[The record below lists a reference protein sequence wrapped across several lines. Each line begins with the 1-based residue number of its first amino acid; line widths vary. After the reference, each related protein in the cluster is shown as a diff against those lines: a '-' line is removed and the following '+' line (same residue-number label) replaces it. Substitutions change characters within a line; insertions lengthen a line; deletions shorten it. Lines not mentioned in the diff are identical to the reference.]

1 MQRNAIVIEICGV
14 VVNGS
19 TLYFWYVQL
28 GELQNWKIE
37 EEKKMEEMQ
46 LSQEAAEASVEQEK
60 ARSKA
65 ARERDA
71 MLHDSSSGNILL
83 YRSGVSADGNARG
96 EVRRILSG
104 DNSTTVVD
112 GKACHGTGTPG

>member
-46 LSQEAAEASVEQEK
+46 LSQEES
-60 ARSKA
+60 
-65 ARERDA
+65 
-71 MLHDSSSGNILL
+71 
-83 YRSGVSADGNARG
+83 
-96 EVRRILSG
+96 
-104 DNSTTVVD
+104 
-112 GKACHGTGTPG
+112 